1 MNPKQK
7 RRNRNG
13 FTIWVDHF
21 KKEEKKMAKL
31 SKEDLIKKVN
41 EMFGEDATD
50 EQISLL
56 EDISDSMETSNNDEL
71 ETTKKALTKAQT
83 DLKEFKQKYRER
95 FLGGVDNNPSPQD
108 IKNDVKEDSET
119 EDKKLSYNDLFK
131 TE

>member
-1 MNPKQK
+1 
-7 RRNRNG
+7 
-13 FTIWVDHF
+13 
-21 KKEEKKMAKL
+21 MAKL

-41 EMFGEDATD
+41 AMFGKDATD

-71 ETTKKALTKAQT
+71 ESTKKALTQAQT

-108 IKNDVKEDSET
+108 IKNDAKEDGET
-119 EDKKLSYNDLFK
+119 EDKKLSYDDLFK

>member
-1 MNPKQK
+1 
-7 RRNRNG
+7 
-13 FTIWVDHF
+13 
-21 KKEEKKMAKL
+21 MAKL

-71 ETTKKALTKAQT
+71 ETTRKALTQAQT
-83 DLKEFKQKYRER
+83 DLKEFKKKYRER
-95 FLGGVDNNPSPQD
+95 FLGGVDNDPSPKD
-108 IKNDVKEDSET
+108 IKDELKEEGET
-119 EDKKLSYNDLFK
+119 EDKKLSYEDLFK

>member
-1 MNPKQK
+1 
-7 RRNRNG
+7 
-13 FTIWVDHF
+13 
-21 KKEEKKMAKL
+21 MAKL

-71 ETTKKALTKAQT
+71 ETIKQALTQAQT

-95 FLGGVDNNPSPQD
+95 FLGGVDNKPSAQD
-108 IKNDVKEDSET
+108 IHDEQKEDGEE
-119 EDKKLSYNDLFK
+119 EDKKLSYDDLFK

>member
-1 MNPKQK
+1 
-7 RRNRNG
+7 
-13 FTIWVDHF
+13 
-21 KKEEKKMAKL
+21 MAKL

-50 EQISLL
+50 EQLSLL

-71 ETTKKALTKAQT
+71 ETTKQALTKAQT

-95 FLGGVDNNPSPQD
+95 FLGGVDNNPSP
-108 IKNDVKEDSET
+108 KDVDDELKEEGET
-119 EDKKLSYNDLFK
+119 EDKKLSYDDLFK

>member
-1 MNPKQK
+1 
-7 RRNRNG
+7 
-13 FTIWVDHF
+13 
-21 KKEEKKMAKL
+21 MAKL

-56 EDISDSMETSNNDEL
+56 EDISDSMGDSNNDDEL
-71 ETTKKALTKAQT
+71 ENTKKALTQAQT

-95 FLGGVDNNPSPQD
+95 FLGGVDNNPSP
-108 IKNDVKEDSET
+108 KDVHDEQNEDGEE

>member
-1 MNPKQK
+1 
-7 RRNRNG
+7 
-13 FTIWVDHF
+13 
-21 KKEEKKMAKL
+21 MAKL

-56 EDISDSMETSNNDEL
+56 EDISDSMGDSNNDEL
-71 ETTKKALTKAQT
+71 EATKQALTKAQT

-95 FLGGVDNNPSPQD
+95 FLGGVGNDPIPKVVLEGQNGEGEEGDN
-108 IKNDVKEDSET
+108 
-119 EDKKLSYNDLFK
+119 KLTYDDLFK

>member
-1 MNPKQK
+1 
-7 RRNRNG
+7 
-13 FTIWVDHF
+13 
-21 KKEEKKMAKL
+21 MAKL

-41 EMFGEDATD
+41 EMFGKDATD
-50 EQISLL
+50 EQLSLL

-71 ETTKKALTKAQT
+71 ESTKKALTKAQT

-95 FLGGVDNNPSPQD
+95 FLGGVDNDPSPKD
-108 IKNDVKEDSET
+108 IHDELKEEET

>member
-1 MNPKQK
+1 
-7 RRNRNG
+7 
-13 FTIWVDHF
+13 
-21 KKEEKKMAKL
+21 MAKL

-56 EDISDSMETSNNDEL
+56 EDISDSIGESNNDEL
-71 ETTKKALTKAQT
+71 ENTKKALTKAQT
-83 DLKEFKQKYRER
+83 DLREFKQKYRER

-108 IKNDVKEDSET
+108 VNNDIKEDRET
-119 EDKKLSYNDLFK
+119 EEKKLSYDDLFK

>member
-1 MNPKQK
+1 
-7 RRNRNG
+7 
-13 FTIWVDHF
+13 
-21 KKEEKKMAKL
+21 MAKL

-71 ETTKKALTKAQT
+71 ESTKKALTKAQT

-108 IKNDVKEDSET
+108 IKNDDKEDEET
-119 EDKKLSYNDLFK
+119 EDKKLSYDDLFK

>member
-1 MNPKQK
+1 
-7 RRNRNG
+7 
-13 FTIWVDHF
+13 
-21 KKEEKKMAKL
+21 MAKL

-50 EQISLL
+50 EQISFL

-71 ETTKKALTKAQT
+71 ESTKKALTQAQT
-83 DLKEFKQKYRER
+83 DLKEFKKKYRER

-108 IKNDVKEDSET
+108 VKNDIKEDGET
-119 EDKKLSYNDLFK
+119 EDKKLSYDDLFK

>member
-1 MNPKQK
+1 
-7 RRNRNG
+7 
-13 FTIWVDHF
+13 
-21 KKEEKKMAKL
+21 MAKL

-71 ETTKKALTKAQT
+71 ESTKKALTQAQT
-83 DLKEFKQKYRER
+83 DLKEFKKKYRER
-95 FLGGVDNNPSPQD
+95 LLGGVDNNPSPQD
-108 IKNDVKEDSET
+108 VKNDIKEDGET

>member
-1 MNPKQK
+1 
-7 RRNRNG
+7 
-13 FTIWVDHF
+13 
-21 KKEEKKMAKL
+21 MAKL

-41 EMFGEDATD
+41 AMFGEDATD

-71 ETTKKALTKAQT
+71 ESTKKALTKAQT

-108 IKNDVKEDSET
+108 VEIDIKEDGET
-119 EDKKLSYNDLFK
+119 EDKKLSYDDLFK

>member
-1 MNPKQK
+1 
-7 RRNRNG
+7 
-13 FTIWVDHF
+13 
-21 KKEEKKMAKL
+21 MAKL

-56 EDISDSMETSNNDEL
+56 EDISDSMGDSNNDEL
-71 ETTKKALTKAQT
+71 ETTKQALTQAQT

-95 FLGGVDNNPSPQD
+95 FLGGVDNKPSAQD
-108 IKNDVKEDSET
+108 VHDEQNEDEEE
-119 EDKKLSYNDLFK
+119 EDKKLSYDDLFK

>member
-1 MNPKQK
+1 
-7 RRNRNG
+7 
-13 FTIWVDHF
+13 
-21 KKEEKKMAKL
+21 MAKL

-56 EDISDSMETSNNDEL
+56 EDISDSMEASNNDEL
-71 ETTKKALTKAQT
+71 ESTKKALTQAQT
-83 DLKEFKQKYRER
+83 DLKEFKKKYRER

-108 IKNDVKEDSET
+108 VKNDIKEDGET
-119 EDKKLSYNDLFK
+119 EDKKLSYDDLFK

>member
-1 MNPKQK
+1 
-7 RRNRNG
+7 
-13 FTIWVDHF
+13 
-21 KKEEKKMAKL
+21 MAKL

-71 ETTKKALTKAQT
+71 ETTKKALIQAQT
-83 DLKEFKQKYRER
+83 DLKEFKKKYRER
-95 FLGGVDNNPSPQD
+95 FLGGVDNEPSPKD
-108 IKNDVKEDSET
+108 IHDELKEEEGET
-119 EDKKLSYNDLFK
+119 EDKKLSYEDLFK

>member
-1 MNPKQK
+1 
-7 RRNRNG
+7 
-13 FTIWVDHF
+13 
-21 KKEEKKMAKL
+21 MAKL

-56 EDISDSMETSNNDEL
+56 EDISDSMETSNDNEL
-71 ETTKKALTKAQT
+71 ETTKQALTKAQT

-95 FLGGVDNNPSPQD
+95 FLGGVDNNPSP
-108 IKNDVKEDSET
+108 KDVHDELKEDNET
-119 EDKKLSYNDLFK
+119 EDKKLSYDDLFK

>member
-1 MNPKQK
+1 
-7 RRNRNG
+7 
-13 FTIWVDHF
+13 
-21 KKEEKKMAKL
+21 MAKL

-41 EMFGEDATD
+41 EMFGKDATD
-50 EQISLL
+50 EQLSLL

-71 ETTKKALTKAQT
+71 ENTKKALTKAQT

-108 IKNDVKEDSET
+108 VKNDIKEDGET
-119 EDKKLSYNDLFK
+119 EDKKLSYDDLFK